1 MAGRICAGA
10 VSALFVCSMSA
21 WAQTGSSRS
30 EGGASLAAVNPAVTA
45 ATARPSANAAVALL
59 RRRVESVDWLDQP
72 FEEVI
77 TWLKD
82 NGEGQVN
89 VVPRWGPLSVE
100 SVDRD
105 TLVTLQLNN
114 TTVGQVLNETMD
126 QLSEDGEV
134 TFRGV
139 GNTLKISTKAD
150 FGRKMYVRIYDA
162 TDILFRVP
170 NFGRTAPIIDLQR
183 TGGRGGA
190 GGGGGGGQSVFSG
203 SGSGSQQEEAGEQAE
218 QELQERLEEL
228 RTLIEETIV
237 PDSWD
242 TADVGGPGRIR
253 VFNRSLVVY
262 NTIEV
267 HEMIAGGFVFGE

>member
-1 MAGRICAGA
+1 MAGRIYAVA
-10 VSALFVCSMSA
+10 VSAFIACSISA
-21 WAQTGSSRS
+21 SAQTVSSRS
-30 EGGASLAAVNPAVTA
+30 GVGESVTGINPTAAVTS
-45 ATARPSANAAVALL
+45 ARPSAHAAVALL
-59 RRRVESVDWLDQP
+59 RRPVESVDWENQL
-72 FEEVI
+72 FEDVI
-77 TWLKD
+77 VWLKE

-134 TFRGV
+134 TYRGV
-139 GNTLKISTKAD
+139 GNTLRISTKAD
-150 FGRKMYVRIYDA
+150 FGRKMYLRIYDA

-170 NFGRTAPIIDLQR
+170 NFGRTAPIIDLQN
-183 TGGRGGA
+183 TGSRGG

-203 SGSGSQQEEAGEQAE
+203 SGTGSEQEEAGQQAE
-218 QELQERLEEL
+218 QELQERLENL
-228 RTLIEETIV
+228 REIIEQTIA
-237 PDSWD
+237 PDTWD

-253 VFNRSLVVY
+253 VFNRSLIVV

-267 HEMIAGGFVFGE
+267 HEMIGRPFAFGE